1 MSNAAIEQE
10 RVARLRREQDE
21 DDDRNRAVRAA
32 QKGHDT
38 EPPPVDGA
46 YLASA
51 LTDAIGE
58 GRGEHEQGCGCCACL
73 APLIDADPPVDEDA
87 AAEARAYERGL
98 REGRAQAI
106 ADGAGYLRLRGWCV
120 DAAQLEEHER
130 EHHAGPVCA
139 KCESA
144 KQGAAS
150 S

>member
-38 EPPPVDGA
+38 EPPPVD
-46 YLASA
+46 
-51 LTDAIGE
+51 
-58 GRGEHEQGCGCCACL
+58 
-73 APLIDADPPVDEDA
+73 EDA
-87 AAEARAYERGL
+87 AAEARAYERGK

-130 EHHAGPVCA
+130 EHRAGPVCA